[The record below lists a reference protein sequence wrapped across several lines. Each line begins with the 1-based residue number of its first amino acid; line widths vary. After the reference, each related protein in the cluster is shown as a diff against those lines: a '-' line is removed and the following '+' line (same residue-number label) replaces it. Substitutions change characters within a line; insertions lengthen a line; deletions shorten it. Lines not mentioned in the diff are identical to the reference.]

1 MKISFRHDKA
11 LAARLRGCEAAR
23 LRGCEAAR
31 LRGCEAARLRGCEF
45 CPIRCFMSSTFA
57 KLFTLF
63 L

>member
-31 LRGCEAARLRGCEF
+31 LRILPDAVLYVKCF
-45 CPIRCFMSSTFA
+45 C
-57 KLFTLF
+57 
-63 L
+63 